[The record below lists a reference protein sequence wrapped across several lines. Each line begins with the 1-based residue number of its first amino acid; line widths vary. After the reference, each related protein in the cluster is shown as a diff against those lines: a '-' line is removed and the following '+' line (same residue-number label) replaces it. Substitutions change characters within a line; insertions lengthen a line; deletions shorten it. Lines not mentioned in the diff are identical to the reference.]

1 MRASIALAFIFIFAA
16 ASAVP
21 AQAKLTPVEQSPV
34 GATSFDEA
42 TVNSGTSGAMLES
55 SYFNAPQ
62 PSTASIRLFPCRSQI
77 NLFQKAR
84 LVRACD

>member
-1 MRASIALAFIFIFAA
+1 MRAWIVLAYIFIFA

-21 AQAKLTPVEQSPV
+21 AQAKLTPFETPSVS
-34 GATSFDEA
+34 ATAFDDV
-42 TVNSGTSGAMLES
+42 TVNSGPAGAILES

-62 PSTASIRLFPCRSQI
+62 PSTASIRVFPCRSQV

-84 LVRACD
+84 LVQACD